1 MNTKR
6 NEASTSEHL
15 KPTPSILTKF
25 GTSQRDMLCIDATS
39 RSTNTF
45 TLPGHKMKIKDTDQ
59 STIDTGADLIG
70 LDFMDDDIR
79 FTITGSS
86 TNEGQHTMTYIDPA
100 TPLPKDSAHEST
112 VKEARNWYNKTC
124 LLQAT
129 NSLSTQNRTFL
140 NDLAYETF
148 RHLSPDKTY
157 DVKLEDPTR
166 KAPTS
171 YKSASNREH
180 QWFSAEDKE
189 QDGILHFQAW
199 QRLPQT
205 SITAIM
211 RKKALHIHLLYDVK
225 RDGSAKNRA
234 VANGS
239 RQHPDVY
246 SDTTSPVAS
255 QI

>member
-1 MNTKR
+1 MYRRNVAFNERIYPGNKMNMKDIGANTKD
-6 NEASTSEHL
+6 S
-15 KPTPSILTKF
+15 
-25 GTSQRDMLCIDATS
+25 
-39 RSTNTF
+39 
-45 TLPGHKMKIKDTDQ
+45 
-59 STIDTGADLIG
+59 GADLIG
-70 LDFMDDDIR
+70 LDFMDDGIR

-86 TNEGQHTMTYIDPA
+86 TNDGEHTMTYIDPA
-100 TPLPKDSAHEST
+100 NPLPKDSAHEST
-112 VKEARNWYNKTC
+112 VKEVRNWYNKTC

-129 NSLSTQNRTFL
+129 NSLSTQKRTFL

-148 RHLSPDKTY
+148 RHLSSDKTY

-189 QDGILHFQAW
+189 QDGILHFQTW

-205 SITAIM
+205 SITVTM
-211 RKKALHIHLLYDVK
+211 RKKALDIYLLYDVN

-239 RQHPDVY
+239 RQHPDTY
-246 SDTTSPVAS
+246 
-255 QI
+255 